1 MATIFCFSSTGNS
14 LYTAKRIAEKI
25 DGRVVSMSSP
35 PSKCE
40 DDVVGFVFPVYFWGL
55 PRIVKRYVRELQLTN
70 RNAYV
75 FAVATYGGKVY
86 GVLGE
91 LKSLLSQKGITL
103 HYGRN
108 LKSVENYIPGYKIN
122 DNEAFRQSIDDNILE
137 IADEISGAR
146 HTKIQNF
153 TVLNKLIH
161 GFYPNANS
169 DQFFAVSD
177 TCTGCGVCQ
186 KICPVNNISM
196 EHRRPTFEHGCEHCL
211 ACIHNCPA
219 NAIGWKQKTE
229 GKGQYR
235 NHQIKLDDLISF
247 VGKEDSPTA

>member
-14 LYTAKRIAEKI
+14 LYTAKRIAKEI
-25 DGRVVSMSSP
+25 DGRVVSMSNP

-55 PRIVKRYVRELQLTN
+55 PRIVKRYVRELQMTN

-91 LKSLLSQKGITL
+91 LKSLLYQKGILL

-108 LKSVENYIPGYKIN
+108 LKSVENYIPSYKIN
-122 DNEAFRQSIDDNILE
+122 DSEAFRQRIDDNIGE
-137 IADEISGAR
+137 IISEITGAM
-146 HTKIQNF
+146 HTGIQRF
-153 TVLNKLIH
+153 TILNQLIH
-161 GFYPNANS
+161 SLYPGPDS
-169 DQFFAVSD
+169 DQFFTVSD
-177 TCTGCGVCQ
+177 VCTGCGICE
-186 KICPVNNISM
+186 KICPVSNISI
-196 EHRRPTFEHGCEHCL
+196 EHERPIFQHVCEHCL
-211 ACIHNCPA
+211 ACVHNCPT
-219 NAIGWKQKTE
+219 NAIVWKQKTK

-235 NHQIKLDDLISF
+235 NSQIKLDELISF
-247 VGKEDSPTA
+247 NRQD